1 MPPPPATG
9 EHGATNQEEGH
20 PTSGEDALFAI
31 HPQQPTQEDC
41 AGDAGRWNLQD
52 KGPSARSGLAGREE
66 EGIDWEEFGNDEP
79 DEQRV
84 KERHG
89 TLLITLD
96 FVKEQLLICDAI
108 NPTITN
114 LG

>member
-1 MPPPPATG
+1 MT
-9 EHGATNQEEGH
+9 
-20 PTSGEDALFAI
+20 
-31 HPQQPTQEDC
+31 
-41 AGDAGRWNLQD
+41 
-52 KGPSARSGLAGREE
+52 
-66 EGIDWEEFGNDEP
+66 
-79 DEQRV
+79 
-84 KERHG
+84 ERHG